1 MPTLLPRL
9 SNLGQSLARRTLAF
23 IGGQGK
29 SGTTWVERL
38 VDAHPQAAC
47 LGEGH
52 FAEGL
57 GRLLYRA
64 LDEYN
69 QLLATNNR
77 RFPELED
84 FPGIGAGDAA
94 ELVRAALLLQF
105 DAIARRKPGAVAVAV
120 RTPSELSWLTEL
132 HRSFPQA
139 RFVHVIRD
147 PRDVAVSMWWHGER
161 LEPGRLALA
170 HGSPAG
176 LAQVLVPQWARH
188 VQAVR
193 TAAADRGAALH
204 EIRYEDLHR
213 QAQTSAA
220 ALFGFLGL
228 PADARTCAHCLEQAS
243 FSRLSGRSP
252 GHTDAGSH
260 FRQGTS
266 GQWRGTLP
274 AAPPQG
280 WPEPVRTTLESL
292 HYPTG

>member
-1 MPTLLPRL
+1 MTRLLPRL
-9 SNLGQSLARRTLAF
+9 SRIDAQLAGATLAF
-23 IGGQGK
+23 VGGQGK

-38 VDAHPQAAC
+38 IDAHPHAAC

-69 QLLATNNR
+69 QLLADNNR

-84 FPGIGAGDAA
+84 FPAFQAGDAG

-105 DAIARRKPGAVAVAV
+105 AAIARRNPGATTVAV
-120 RTPSELSWLTEL
+120 RTPSELNWLTEL
-132 HRSFPQA
+132 HRTFPQA
-139 RFVHVIRD
+139 RFVHVLRD

-176 LAQVLVPQWARH
+176 LAQALVPRWAGH
-188 VQAVR
+188 VEHVR
-193 TAAADRGAALH
+193 AAAKETGAQLH
-204 EIRYEDLHR
+204 EIRYEDLQCR
-213 QAQTSAA
+213 PGDSAA

-228 PADARTCAHCLEQAS
+228 ADDAATCAQCLEQAS
-243 FSRLSGRSP
+243 FSRLSGRRA
-252 GHTDAGSH
+252 GQADAGSH

-266 GQWRGTLP
+266 GQWRDSMP

-280 WPEPVRTTLESL
+280 WPEAVRATLQSLAYPVA
-292 HYPTG
+292 